1 MRKPIYPI
9 HEYDLGT
16 ASLRLDQTTRIM
28 GILNITPDSFSDG
41 GSYTSVERAIAHAK
55 QMVEEGADIIDIGGE
70 STRPGHE
77 PVSEQE
83 ELNRVLPVIQA
94 LRQQL
99 PELPLSIDTYKAEV
113 ARQAIEAGAH
123 IINDVWGGMADERM
137 FDVVAELGCPYILM
151 HNRYNMEYTDLATD
165 VRHDLEQRI
174 QYALAAGVTPQQ
186 IIIDPGIGFAKTGEH
201 NLELMRRLDELHP
214 LGYPLLLGTSRK
226 RFIRSVL
233 DAAPDDVVEGTLATT
248 ALGIAQGCQI
258 IRVHDVRA
266 NKKLAMMC
274 DAMLQQGIS

>member
-1 MRKPIYPI
+1 MKQPVYPI
-9 HEYDLGT
+9 REYDLGT

-41 GSYTSVERAIAHAK
+41 GSYTSVERAVAHAM
-55 QMVEEGADIIDIGGE
+55 QMVEEGADMIDIGGE

-77 PVSEQE
+77 PVSEEE

-94 LRQQL
+94 LQQQM
-99 PELPLSIDTYKAEV
+99 PHLPLSIDTYKAEV

-137 FDVVAELGCPYILM
+137 FDVVATLGCPYILM
-151 HNRYNMEYTDLATD
+151 HNRYNMDYNDLATD
-165 VRHDLEQRI
+165 VRNDLEQRI
-174 QYALAAGVTPQQ
+174 QHALAAGIAPQQ
-186 IIIDPGIGFAKTGEH
+186 IILDPGIGFAKTGEH

-274 DAMLQQGIS
+274 DAMLQQGV